1 MKNDFYDYFDYIRYK
16 YDLSDRACNIHETI
30 NVILNFIAVI
40 GLSII
45 AFIYKF
51 SILNYIIFMIIGF
64 VVFDMFLLLFEK
76 IILTNKRF
84 WDKIKYSFKLLKFKK
99 LNMEEQLKII
109 KEKENERKSF
119 EKKSKGTS
127 YYEEELEEID
137 EELKYYKDNLKTIK
151 EEDVIIEDAI
161 TKRYLN
167 DISYAE
173 KILEALNLEKQK
185 YSKDI
190 QEEFNNII
198 ELSKELIS
206 ICKNEPI
213 LIGQLMKTFNIYL
226 VELIDIFNSYSKLDN
241 EEKEK
246 NLPKVKLIFK
256 ELNNH
261 LNELKIKIQCDS
273 NKKFNNNADFL
284 LQSLKETKK
293 KEDNDV

>member
-1 MKNDFYDYFDYIRYK
+1 MNKRETVFSYLAKIFLIYGFTI
-16 YDLSDRACNIHETI
+16 LTLNI
-30 NVILNFIAVI
+30 FC
-40 GLSII
+40 
-45 AFIYKF
+45 
-51 SILNYIIFMIIGF
+51 
-64 VVFDMFLLLFEK
+64 LLFEK
-76 IILTNKRF
+76 FLLANKGL
-84 WDKIKYSFKLLKFKK
+84 WNKIKYSFKLLRFKR
-99 LNMEEQLKII
+99 LDMESQLKII
-109 KEKENERKSF
+109 KEKEQERKNIKNSDSRY
-119 EKKSKGTS
+119 SK
-127 YYEEELEEID
+127 EELEDID

-151 EEDVIIEDAI
+151 EEEIIVEDAI

-173 KILEALNLEKQK
+173 KILETLSLEKQK

-190 QEEFNNII
+190 QKEFDNII
-198 ELSKELIS
+198 KLSKELIV

-226 VELIDIFNSYSKLDN
+226 VELIDIFNSYSKLSD
-241 EEKEK
+241 EEKEN

-261 LNELKIKIQCDS
+261 LNELKTKVQCDS

-293 KEDNDV
+293 KEDKNV